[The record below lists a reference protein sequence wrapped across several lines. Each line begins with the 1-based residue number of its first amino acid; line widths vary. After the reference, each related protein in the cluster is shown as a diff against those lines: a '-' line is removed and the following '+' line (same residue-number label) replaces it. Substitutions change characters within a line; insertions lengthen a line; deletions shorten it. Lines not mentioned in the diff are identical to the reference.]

1 MNYDRIWQKIITP
14 GEKIEYQFSIGNRYL
29 FFYWLLWLFISMGSI
44 MVYQSPPV
52 PLLLFLGA
60 TFFYGFYFRIANAYA
75 FTDHRV
81 LVHRGWLST
90 NLVSIE
96 YSKITNITV
105 EEPFFTKIFTGTGS
119 LTISTA
125 GSIDGGVQLK
135 HVAKPYQ
142 LKKILDN
149 LMTKYRTSS
158 AGT

>member
-29 FFYWLLWLFISMGSI
+29 LLYWLLWLLISLGSI
-44 MVYQSPPV
+44 VVYQSPLV
-52 PLLLFLGA
+52 PSLLFLGA
-60 TFFYGFYFRIANAYA
+60 TFFYGFYFKIANAYA

-90 NLVSIE
+90 NLVSID

-125 GSIDGGVQLK
+125 GSIDGGVQLR

-149 LMTKYRTSS
+149 LMTKYQTGS
-158 AGT
+158 AGE